1 VLAATG
7 AILLPNG
14 PTATAVSNGPSIA
27 NQGDTGTGIPDLP
40 VVRHDGAALTTWR
53 TFRWSDLDPSDA
65 WAKTAIDYVGKSHD
79 WMRDFAAK
87 ADGTVPF
94 KPDTIETRKYF
105 ARAAVKAF
113 APHAVVDPSITF
125 PDLDPTQTFYKWAN
139 IAVQQGWM
147 KRLSDGRFAPDRAVT
162 MVTVHRVLV
171 LALGLKATAARIDR
185 LHTHDGTR
193 FDTQPNLGTTM
204 LGMRL
209 GLRYPSSDA
218 SHDVTPHKAMPRAQV
233 AYSLYRAKTQASW
246 VVPWLRDQYSNV
258 VLPNLGPTRR
268 AIVQWGLG
276 YVGYPYVWAG
286 EWGFDSPE
294 PAGLGGQPIAGFD
307 CSGLAWWLLREDDG
321 GTWNI
326 TPPRPYRAWPLPQRT
341 SADMA
346 KFGAIT
352 WKNLM
357 PGDLAFYDGD
367 DNGTV
372 DHVDV
377 YVGNGFA
384 LDSSTSVGTTLMYVA
399 DGWYRDHFVHG
410 RRLIPSK

>member
-7 AILLPNG
+7 AILLSNG

-258 VLPNLGPTRR
+258 VLPNLGSTRR

-377 YVGNGFA
+377 YVGHGFA

-410 RRLIPSK
+410 RRLISSK